1 MDSINNM
8 DLNLLAFGYLFL
20 RLAPF
25 ILVCFF
31 TLSSIFNQDFKGFIY
46 LAGVLLSA
54 VFYMMVSK
62 TFGFQRPEN
71 YPEVCNFLL
80 LDTSGESFNL
90 PLGTNMLT
98 FTFAYLL
105 HGMNTN
111 GVIQQNSFTFLFF
124 VMLIGLD
131 TLWNKMNSCYSLGQ
145 LGLSAALGMFAGSL
159 WGSILTKS
167 KANNLLYFSGLST
180 KDVCSRPS
188 KQTFKCEVYKNGKK
202 IATKMSG

>member
-1 MDSINNM
+1 M
-8 DLNLLAFGYLFL
+8 DLNLIAFGYLFL

-46 LAGVLLSA
+46 LAGVLMSA
-54 VFYMMVSK
+54 FFCMMVSK
-62 TFGFQRPEN
+62 TFGFQRPDN

-80 LDTSGESFNL
+80 LDTTNDTFNL

-98 FTFAYLL
+98 FTFAYLAY
-105 HGMNTN
+105 GMQVND
-111 GVIQQNSFTFLFF
+111 VVKQNAFTYLFF
-124 VMLIGLD
+124 LILLGLD
-131 TLWNKMNSCYSLGQ
+131 TLWNYSYSCYSAGQ
-145 LGLSAALGMFAGSL
+145 LVFSAILGMFGGFI
-159 WGSILTKS
+159 WGGMLNSS
-167 KANNLLYFSGLST
+167 KAKHLLYFSALSG

-202 IATKMSG
+202 IATKMSK

>member
-1 MDSINNM
+1 ME
-8 DLNLLAFGYLFL
+8 LNLLAFGYLFL

-31 TLSSIFNQDFKGFIY
+31 TLSSVFNQDFKGIVY

-54 VFYMMVSK
+54 FFVMMVSK
-62 TFGFQRPEN
+62 TLPFQRPDN

-80 LDTSGESFNL
+80 LDTSGDSFNL

-98 FTFAYLL
+98 FTFAYLAY
-105 HGMNTN
+105 GMQVNN
-111 GVIQQNSFTFLFF
+111 VVKENLFSYLFF
-124 VMLIGLD
+124 LILLTLD
-131 TLWNKMNSCYSLGQ
+131 TIWNYSYSCYSAGQ
-145 LGLSAALGMFAGSL
+145 LIIAGVLGMSAGFI
-159 WGSILTKS
+159 WGGILNGS
-167 KANNLLYFSGLST
+167 KAKHLLYFSALS
-180 KDVCSRPS
+180 KHDVCSRPS

>member
-1 MDSINNM
+1 ME
-8 DLNLLAFGYLFL
+8 LNLLAFGYLFL

-31 TLSSIFNQDFKGFIY
+31 TLSSVFNQDFKGIVY

-54 VFYMMVSK
+54 FFVMMVSK
-62 TFGFQRPEN
+62 TLPFQRPDN

-80 LDTSGESFNL
+80 LDTSGDSFNL

-98 FTFAYLL
+98 FTFAYLAY
-105 HGMNTN
+105 GMQVNN
-111 GVIQQNSFTFLFF
+111 VVKENLFSYLFF
-124 VMLIGLD
+124 LILLTLD
-131 TLWNKMNSCYSLGQ
+131 TIWNYSYSCYSAGQ
-145 LGLSAALGMFAGSL
+145 LIIAGVLGMSAGFI
-159 WGSILTKS
+159 WGGILNGS
-167 KANNLLYFSGLST
+167 KAKHLLYFSALSRH
-180 KDVCSRPS
+180 DVCSRPS

>member
-1 MDSINNM
+1 ME
-8 DLNLLAFGYLFL
+8 LNLLAFGYLFL

-31 TLSSIFNQDFKGFIY
+31 TLSSIFNQDFKGIVY

-54 VFYMMVSK
+54 FFVMMVSK
-62 TFGFQRPEN
+62 TLPFQRPDN

-80 LDTSGESFNL
+80 LDTSGDSFNL

-98 FTFAYLL
+98 FTFAYLAY
-105 HGMNTN
+105 GMQVNN
-111 GVIQQNSFTFLFF
+111 VVKENLFSYLFF
-124 VMLIGLD
+124 LILLTLD
-131 TLWNKMNSCYSLGQ
+131 TIWNYSYSCYSAGQ
-145 LGLSAALGMFAGSL
+145 LIIAGVLGMSAGFI
-159 WGSILTKS
+159 WGGILNGS
-167 KANNLLYFSGLST
+167 KAKHLLYFSALSRH
-180 KDVCSRPS
+180 DVCSRPS

>member
-1 MDSINNM
+1 ME
-8 DLNLLAFGYLFL
+8 LNLLAFGYLFL

-31 TLSSIFNQDFKGFIY
+31 TLGSIFNQDFKGIVY

-54 VFYMMVSK
+54 FFSMMVSK

-80 LDTSGESFNL
+80 LDTTGDSFNL

-98 FTFAYLL
+98 FTFAYLAY
-105 HGMNTN
+105 GMQVHNVMKEN
-111 GVIQQNSFTFLFF
+111 AFTFLFF
-124 VMLIGLD
+124 TILLGLD
-131 TLWNKMNSCYSLGQ
+131 TMWNYANSCYSAGQ
-145 LGLSAALGMFAGSL
+145 LIFSGVLGISAGAI
-159 WGSILTKS
+159 WGGILKS
-167 KANNLLYFSGLST
+167 SNAKNLLYFSALS
-180 KDVCSRPS
+180 KHDVCSRPA

>member
-1 MDSINNM
+1 ME
-8 DLNLLAFGYLFL
+8 LNLLAFGYLFL

-31 TLSSIFNQDFKGFIY
+31 TLSSVFNQDFKGIVY

-54 VFYMMVSK
+54 FFVMMVSK
-62 TFGFQRPEN
+62 TLPFQRPDN

-80 LDTSGESFNL
+80 LDTSGDSFNL

-98 FTFAYLL
+98 FTFAYLAY
-105 HGMNTN
+105 GMQVNN
-111 GVIQQNSFTFLFF
+111 VVKENLFSYLFF
-124 VMLIGLD
+124 LILLTLD
-131 TLWNKMNSCYSLGQ
+131 TIWNYSYSCYTAGQ
-145 LGLSAALGMFAGSL
+145 LIIAGVLGMSAGFI
-159 WGSILTKS
+159 WGGILNGS
-167 KANNLLYFSGLST
+167 KAKHLLYFSALS
-180 KDVCSRPS
+180 KHDVCSRPS

>member
-1 MDSINNM
+1 ME
-8 DLNLLAFGYLFL
+8 LNLLAFGYLFL

-31 TLSSIFNQDFKGFIY
+31 TLSSIFNQDFKGIVY

-54 VFYMMVSK
+54 FFVMMVSK
-62 TFGFQRPEN
+62 TLPFQRPDN

-80 LDTSGESFNL
+80 LDTSGDSFNL

-98 FTFAYLL
+98 FTFAYLAY
-105 HGMNTN
+105 GMQVNN
-111 GVIQQNSFTFLFF
+111 VVKENLFSYLFF
-124 VMLIGLD
+124 LILLTLD
-131 TLWNKMNSCYSLGQ
+131 TIWNYSYSCYSAGQ
-145 LGLSAALGMFAGSL
+145 LIIAGVLGMSAGFI
-159 WGSILTKS
+159 WGGILNGS
-167 KANNLLYFSGLST
+167 KAKHLLYFSALS
-180 KDVCSRPS
+180 KHDVCSRPS

>member
-1 MDSINNM
+1 ME
-8 DLNLLAFGYLFL
+8 LNLLAFGYLFL

-31 TLSSIFNQDFKGFIY
+31 TLSSIFNQDFKGIVY

-54 VFYMMVSK
+54 FFVMMVSK
-62 TFGFQRPEN
+62 AFGFQRPDN

-80 LDTSGESFNL
+80 LDTSSDSFNL

-98 FTFAYLL
+98 FTFAYLAY
-105 HGMNTN
+105 GMQVNN
-111 GVIQQNSFTFLFF
+111 VVKENLFSYLFF
-124 VMLIGLD
+124 FILLILD
-131 TLWNKMNSCYSLGQ
+131 ALWNYSYSCYSAGQ
-145 LGLSAALGMFAGSL
+145 LIFSGVLGMSAGFI
-159 WGSILTKS
+159 WGGILNGS
-167 KANNLLYFSGLST
+167 KAKHLLYFSALS
-180 KDVCSRPS
+180 KHDVCSRPS